1 MLRLDGDMDELFMF
15 AEQLTVLIGSF
26 RFVRDDR
33 NNSGKLPDTNLPDMK
48 IADDGIAVALDRFAN
63 FIRQVGS
70 RRRAIEQDTA
80 GVANEAVSPRHD
92 DAAAENSDSGI
103 EPRPRKKFTGNER
116 TDGGERSK
124 RVGEDVK
131 ISGAQIEIVVMIVA
145 GGRMGMAVIVFMSE
159 HARARQ
165 VHN

>member
-15 AEQLTVLIGSF
+15 AQQLTVLIGSF
-26 RFVRDDR
+26 RFVRDDG
-33 NNSGKLPDTNLPDMK
+33 NNSGKLPGTDLPDMK
-48 IADDGIAVALDRFAN
+48 IGYDGIAVALDCLAN
-63 FIRQVGS
+63 FFRQVGS

-92 DAAAENSDSGI
+92 DEATENSDSGI
-103 EPRPRKKFTGNER
+103 EPCPLKKFARNER
-116 TDGGERSK
+116 ADGGERSK

-145 GGRMGMAVIVFMSE
+145 GGRMGMAMIVFMSE
-159 HARARQ
+159 HARAR
-165 VHN
+165 